1 MVLLGRGIPNTA
13 ELVLAPVGSLV
24 ESSRGRGTRMHNIGR
39 LLMQHT
45 FLQELERMRGGIM
58 DAIRTDR
65 DPMFAL
71 EMAGEESSD
80 SDD

>member
-1 MVLLGRGIPNTA
+1 
-13 ELVLAPVGSLV
+13 
-24 ESSRGRGTRMHNIGR
+24 MHNIGR